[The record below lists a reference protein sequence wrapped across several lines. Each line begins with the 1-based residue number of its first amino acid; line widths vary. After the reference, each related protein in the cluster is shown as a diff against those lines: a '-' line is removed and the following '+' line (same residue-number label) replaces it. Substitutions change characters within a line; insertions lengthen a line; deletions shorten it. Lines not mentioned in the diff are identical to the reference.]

1 MKRFALGGSCLL
13 LLAVCGLSST
23 AALFLLS
30 IFFQQS
36 QAATLNV
43 TATLSAHRTPTVVPH
58 TPSAISLPTLLPP
71 LSATD
76 ADVTIQVE
84 TRAPDA
90 PLATSVPLNNLVT
103 SIPSLFAPTATAL
116 VDAPPAFG
124 TSSYPLTVTA
134 EVLLG
139 LTHVARYQS
148 NVGATRTAIAAESVE
163 IYATLTANA
172 PLNP

>member
-1 MKRFALGGSCLL
+1 MKRFIFGGSCLL
-13 LLAVCGLSST
+13 LLAVCGLSS
-23 AALFLLS
+23 AATLFLLS

-43 TATLSAHRTPTVVPH
+43 TATISAHRTSTVAPH
-58 TPSAISLPTLLPP
+58 APSATPLPTSLPP
-71 LSATD
+71 LSSTD

-84 TRAPDA
+84 TRVPNA
-90 PLATSVPLNNLVT
+90 PLSTSAPLNSVT
-103 SIPSLFAPTATAL
+103 PIPSPFAPTATVL
-116 VDAPPAFG
+116 LDAPPAFG

-139 LTHVARYQS
+139 QTNVARYQS
-148 NVGATRTAIAAESVE
+148 NVAATRIAIAAESVG

-172 PLNP
+172 PPSP

>member
-1 MKRFALGGSCLL
+1 MKRFAFGGSCLM
-13 LLAVCGLSST
+13 LLAVCGLSSA

-43 TATLSAHRTPTVVPH
+43 TATVSAHITPTVAAH
-58 TPSAISLPTLLPP
+58 APSAVPLPTIVLP
-71 LSATD
+71 LISTD
-76 ADVTIQVE
+76 SDVTIQIE
-84 TRAPDA
+84 TRIPDA
-90 PLATSVPLNNLVT
+90 PLATPAPLNTVMPM
-103 SIPSLFAPTATAL
+103 PSAFAPTATAL

-134 EVLLG
+134 EVLFG
-139 LTHVARYQS
+139 LTNVARYQS
-148 NVGATRTAIAAESVE
+148 NVAATRTAIAAESVW

-172 PLNP
+172 PPSP

>member
-13 LLAVCGLSST
+13 LLAVCGLSSA

-43 TATLSAHRTPTVVPH
+43 TATLSAHRTPTAAPHAPPAVP
-58 TPSAISLPTLLPP
+58 LPTLLPP
-71 LSATD
+71 LRATD
-76 ADVTIQVE
+76 SDVTIQVE

-90 PLATSVPLNNLVT
+90 LLATSAPLNIVT
-103 SIPSLFAPTATAL
+103 SIPSPFAPTATAL

-139 LTHVARYQS
+139 LTNVARYQS
-148 NVGATRTAIAAESVE
+148 NVVATRTAIAAESID

-172 PLNP
+172 PPNP

>member
-1 MKRFALGGSCLL
+1 MKRFAFGGSCLML
-13 LLAVCGLSST
+13 LVVCGLSSA

-43 TATLSAHRTPTVVPH
+43 TATIAAHSTSTVMPRI
-58 TPSAISLPTLLPP
+58 PSATLLPTALP
-71 LSATD
+71 LVNSTD
-76 ADVTIQVE
+76 ADVTIQIE

-90 PLATSVPLNNLVT
+90 PLATSTPLSAST
-103 SIPSLFAPTATAL
+103 FMPTASSPTATAL

-134 EVLLG
+134 EVLFG
-139 LTHVARYQS
+139 LTNVARYQS
-148 NVGATRTAIAAESVE
+148 NVAATRTAIVAESVG

-172 PLNP
+172 PPSP